1 MPRTNGFSPKA
12 RIAVPKSNGIRGF
25 CFFIILSGC
34 SIQSWRPA
42 DYQLDIRGAPLSD
55 TDRIRICID
64 NIGMRESAV
73 GAGRVAFTGLPLDT
87 SLNVTVDAL
96 VSIPVDTA
104 EPGDTADSN
113 TAEIDVQIGRA
124 GPITLEPNTQWLET
138 NWSKCEGPCEV
149 CQSPGSLNTAGTRTS
164 TLAIRFLD

>member
-1 MPRTNGFSPKA
+1 
-12 RIAVPKSNGIRGF
+12 
-25 CFFIILSGC
+25 
-34 SIQSWRPA
+34 
-42 DYQLDIRGAPLSD
+42 
-55 TDRIRICID
+55 
-64 NIGMRESAV
+64 MRESAV

-124 GPITLEPNTQWLET
+124 GPITLEPKTQWLET
-138 NWSKCEGPCEV
+138 NWSECEGPCEV